1 MPETVIIGAGMT
13 GLAAGIASGFPVYE
27 AEPSPGGICSSYYIR
42 PGSLERLPE
51 APSDGDAYRFEVGG
65 GHWIFGGD
73 PAVSRLIRSLA
84 PVTSYQRRS
93 SVYLTQQA
101 RYIPYPIQNHLG
113 YLEKGVAANALAE
126 MALASD
132 AQPTTMAQWQRHYFG
147 QTLYDLFFAPFHRL
161 YTAGLWEQIA
171 PQDAYKSPVDLANVI
186 RGAFEST
193 TSVGYN
199 TRFVYPT
206 EGLNVLAGRLAERCD
221 VRHGKRVV
229 RIDPLRKEIIFE
241 DGTSAS
247 YQTLVST
254 LPLNVM
260 LQLSGLTVES
270 RPDPFTSVL
279 VLNIGA
285 KKGDRCPDDHWLYLD
300 GSESGFHRVGFY
312 SNVDASFLPASSRI
326 DQGRVSIYV
335 ERAYPGGARP
345 GRREIER
352 YSASAAAELQRWGF
366 IDEVEV
372 LDSSWVEVAYTWS
385 WPHSRWKQQALSILA
400 QHDIEQVGRY
410 GRWIFQGIADSI
422 RDGLYVGAAVANSAT
437 ATREI
442 RKVLETVA

>member
-13 GLAAGIASGFPVYE
+13 GLAAGMASGFPVYE
-27 AEPSPGGICSSYYIR
+27 AAPSPGGICSSYYIR
-42 PGSLERLPE
+42 PGSLDRLTQ
-51 APSDGDAYRFEVGG
+51 APPDGEAYRFEVGG

-73 PAVSRLIRSLA
+73 PAVSRLVRSLA

-93 SVYLTQQA
+93 SVYLTQEA
-101 RYIPYPIQNHLG
+101 RRIPYPIQNHLG
-113 YLEKGVAANALAE
+113 YLEKGVAAKALAE
-126 MALASD
+126 MALAPSM
-132 AQPTTMAQWQRHYFG
+132 QPETMAQWQRQYFG
-147 QTLYDLFFAPFHRL
+147 QTLDDLFFAPFHRL

-171 PQDAYKSPVDLANVI
+171 PQDSYKSPVDLANAI

-193 TSVGYN
+193 PSVGYN

-206 EGLNVLAGRLAERCD
+206 EGLDVLAGRLAQRCE
-221 VRHGKRVV
+221 VRPGKRVV
-229 RIDPLRKEIIFE
+229 KIDPLRKDIRFD
-241 DGTSAS
+241 DGTSAP
-247 YQTLVST
+247 YETLIST

-260 LQLSGLTVES
+260 LQLTGMSVGS

-285 KKGDRCPDDHWLYLD
+285 KKGGRCPDDHWLYLD

-312 SNVDASFLPASSRI
+312 SNVDASFLPASSRMAA
-326 DQGRVSIYV
+326 DRVSIYV

-345 GRREIER
+345 GRREIES
-352 YSASAAAELQRWGF
+352 YGASVGAELQRWGF

-372 LDSSWVEVAYTWS
+372 IDPSWVEVAYTWS
-385 WPHSRWKQQALSILA
+385 WPRSRWKQQALSILA

-422 RDGLYVGAAVANSAT
+422 RDGLYVGAAVSSSAVRG
-437 ATREI
+437 A